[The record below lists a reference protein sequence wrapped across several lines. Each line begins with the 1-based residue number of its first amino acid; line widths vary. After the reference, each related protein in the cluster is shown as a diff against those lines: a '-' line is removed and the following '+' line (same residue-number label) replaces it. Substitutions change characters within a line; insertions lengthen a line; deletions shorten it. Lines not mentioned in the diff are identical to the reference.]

1 MPARESLLKARQS
14 SIAPSLHTVP
24 TMQRHTLALLLLLL
38 PAAALAAQDFPLT
51 LAEALRRA
59 AEHNRDVLTAQRQI
73 EAAAADQLSAGQ
85 TPPTQLSIN
94 STQIDPSRFG
104 GGPWSKQVDSVF
116 RIDKPIERGNKL
128 KLRVAAADAAYAA
141 AHADAD
147 DMLRQQRL
155 AISNVYWDVKLA
167 RAQLDIAQDSQRVGE
182 EARLAA
188 TRQLKAGALS
198 RIEADRL
205 GVEAQRAAN
214 DVASASAQL
223 SRARLALA
231 TLLADEANAESLD
244 AVDAWPNID
253 VVPAIDPN
261 TALQRP
267 DVQAA
272 RQRVELAIQAFQ
284 QARAQG
290 VADITVGVQ
299 YEHFPP
305 DARNTIGIGLSIPL
319 FLAERQTGAIK
330 RAGVARADAEA
341 ALERTSAQAR
351 SDLMQARRDAETARA
366 RLQRY
371 ERDLLPQ
378 ARQVVSATVFAR
390 AHGAMNL
397 QDLLDARRTLYAVR
411 QEAEQAHADLAKALG
426 ALRLAGGQTD
436 ESKPSLSAN
445 QL

>member
-1 MPARESLLKARQS
+1 MK
-14 SIAPSLHTVP
+14 
-24 TMQRHTLALLLLLL
+24 RHTLALLLLLL

-104 GGPWSKQVDSVF
+104 GGPWSKQMDSVF
-116 RIDKPIERGNKL
+116 RLDKPIERGDKL

-141 AHADAD
+141 ARADAD

-155 AISNVYWDVKLA
+155 AVGNAYWDVKLA
-167 RAQLDIAQDSQRVGE
+167 RAQLDIAQDSLRVGE
-182 EARLAA
+182 DARLAA

-214 DVASASAQL
+214 DVATARAQL

-231 TLLADEANAESLD
+231 VLLADEANADMLD
-244 AVDAWPNID
+244 VADAWPSID
-253 VVPAIDPN
+253 VLPTLGLDA
-261 TALQRP
+261 ALQRP

-272 RQRVELAIQAFQ
+272 QRRVEQAIQAFQ

-290 VADITVGVQ
+290 VADVTVGVQ

-305 DARNTIGIGLSIPL
+305 DARNTLGVGLSMPL

-341 ALERTSAQAR
+341 ALERVSAQAR
-351 SDLMQARRDAETARA
+351 SDLVQARRDAETARA

-371 ERDLLPQ
+371 EHDLLPQ
-378 ARQVVSATVFAR
+378 ARQVVSVTVFAR
-390 AHGAMNL
+390 EHGAMNL

-411 QEAEQAHADLAKALG
+411 LEAEQAHADLAKALT
-426 ALRLAGGQTD
+426 ALRVAGGLAD
-436 ESKPSLSAN
+436 ASKPYLSAY
-445 QL
+445 QP